1 VIQGEF
7 LPTTLSGW
15 IQLLVVYAVALIGA
29 LAAVWRVLTR
39 PIRELI
45 SREREERIERDN
57 ALKDRVAAIAQE
69 THTSLGRHVV
79 AERAMERQETDQR
92 RLHEHVGKLDAQF
105 GQLDAVLRKTEL
117 DRVRELGQVNERLS
131 RIDTKLDLALRK
143 VSRPQRGN
151 PE

>member
-1 VIQGEF
+1 VQGEF

-15 IQLLVVYAVALIGA
+15 LQLGVVYVVALVGA

-45 SREREERIERDN
+45 ARERDERVERDS
-57 ALKDRVAAIAQE
+57 ALKDRIAEIAQE
-69 THTSLGRHVV
+69 THTSLGRHVI

-117 DRVRELGQVNERLS
+117 DRVRELGAVNERLT

-143 VSRPQRGN
+143 ASKPQRGN